1 MTVMPEMPIS
11 CSAVFTSSSLNG
23 LMIASIFF
31 IALPSQTRAAASARL
46 AQSAGNVPRGGSLE
60 DKAGF
65 DQKAPL
71 GAGLAG
77 AEEEGR
83 ARCGAKQ
90 LGHRPFATYEV
101 VSVLEGRGQRER
113 HRRAARAVAEQ
124 VGRALGCAAGRGDI
138 LPTPG
143 QVPNIV

>member
-1 MTVMPEMPIS
+1 MPEMPIS

-31 IALPSQTRAAASARL
+31 IALPSQTRAPAAARL
-46 AQSAGNVPRGGSLE
+46 AQSAGNVPRGRSLE

-71 GAGLAG
+71 GAALAG

-101 VSVLEGRGQRER
+101 VSVLEGRGQRAR
-113 HRRAARAVAEQ
+113 HRRAARPLALQ
-124 VGRALGCAAGRGDI
+124 VVPVLCRAARRR
-138 LPTPG
+138 
-143 QVPNIV
+143 